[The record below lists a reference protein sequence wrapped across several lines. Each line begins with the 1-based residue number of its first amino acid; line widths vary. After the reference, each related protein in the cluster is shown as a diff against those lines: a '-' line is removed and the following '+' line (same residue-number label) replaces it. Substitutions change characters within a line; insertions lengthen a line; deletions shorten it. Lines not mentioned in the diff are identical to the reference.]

1 MQGSFRSEAFT
12 QLTPQV
18 KICGLTTVE
27 ESLACAELGADAIGC
42 IFYPPSPRFVTD
54 HQAKEIC
61 NALPASVW
69 SVGVFVNNTL
79 SEILTK
85 VQHCGLRA
93 VQLHGQETQE
103 LVEEL
108 QNEGVAVIKALFV
121 NGRPAFSDAPQ
132 YQVRAFLAECAG
144 ERLPGGSGKAWNWS
158 LASALSGEHPLI
170 LAGGLTPEN
179 VAQAVRDACP
189 DAVDVSSGVESR
201 PGKKDLHKV
210 RDFLDAVRKSVCRHR
225 LRTVFQ

>member
-1 MQGSFRSEAFT
+1 MSETST
-12 QLTPQV
+12 QSTPQV
-18 KICGLTTVE
+18 KICGLTTIAE
-27 ESLACAELGADAIGC
+27 ALACAELGADAIGC
-42 IFYPPSPRFVTD
+42 VFYPPSPRFVTD

-108 QNEGVAVIKALFV
+108 QNEGVAVIKALFA
-121 NGRPAFSDAPQ
+121 NGRPAFSDAPR

-158 LASALSGEHPLI
+158 LASALSGDHLLI

-179 VAQAVRDACP
+179 VAQAVEDASP
-189 DAVDVSSGVESR
+189 DAVDVSSGVESQ
-201 PGKKDLHKV
+201 PGTKDLQKV
-210 RDFLDAVRKSVCRHR
+210 RDFLDAVRHSTCRRR
-225 LRTVFQ
+225 LKTIFQ

>member
-1 MQGSFRSEAFT
+1 MSEAVT

-61 NALPASVW
+61 NALPPLVW

-79 SEILTK
+79 SEILTR
-85 VQHCGLRA
+85 VNHIGLRA
-93 VQLHGQETQE
+93 VQLHGQETQG

-108 QNEGVAVIKALFV
+108 QNEGVAVIKALFA
-121 NGRPAFSDAPQ
+121 NGRPAFSDAPR

-158 LASALSGEHPLI
+158 LASALSGDHLLI

-179 VAQAVRDACP
+179 VAQAVEDASP
-189 DAVDVSSGVESR
+189 DAVDVSSGVESQ
-201 PGKKDLHKV
+201 PGTKDLQKV
-210 RDFLDAVRKSVCRHR
+210 RDFLDAVRHSTCRRR
-225 LRTVFQ
+225 LKTIFQ

>member
-1 MQGSFRSEAFT
+1 MSEILP
-12 QLTPQV
+12 QCTPQI

-42 IFYPPSPRFVTD
+42 VFYPPSPRFVTD

-61 NALPASVW
+61 SALPASVW

-85 VQHCGLRA
+85 VKHCGLRA

-108 QNEGVAVIKALFV
+108 QNEGVAVIKALFI
-121 NGRPAFSDAPQ
+121 NGRPAFSDAPR

-158 LASALSGEHPLI
+158 LASALSREHPLI
-170 LAGGLTPEN
+170 LAGGLTPED

-210 RDFLDAVRKSVCRHR
+210 RDFLDAVRHSTCRRR

>member
-1 MQGSFRSEAFT
+1 MSEAFT

-42 IFYPPSPRFVTD
+42 VFYPPSPRFVTD

-79 SEILTK
+79 SEILTRVK
-85 VQHCGLRA
+85 LCGLRA

-108 QNEGVAVIKALFV
+108 QNEGVVVIKALFA
-121 NGRPAFSDAPQ
+121 NGRPSFSDAPC

-158 LASALSGEHPLI
+158 LASALSGEHELI
-170 LAGGLTPEN
+170 LAGGLTPDN

-210 RDFLDAVRKSVCRHR
+210 RDFLDAVRKSLCRHR
-225 LRTVFQ
+225 LRTVFP